1 MLAILVCVM
10 AFVGCYVAGRRAL
23 WAGFMATMVVGYF
36 YGILRAN
43 LDSRFGH
50 FIFDFGAVGFYLA
63 LIARRDSQI
72 QRFKMRRI
80 MPWVLALTGW
90 PILLMLMPIQSP
102 LVELV
107 GLRGQIFFVPF
118 LLVGAMLD
126 GAEMRKIAMGLAIL
140 SLIELAFAVAE
151 IEFGLTAF
159 YPMNSVDQIIYNS
172 MDVAVGSTNAYR
184 IPATFVQAAAYGGN
198 MASLIPLLLGA
209 MVQEPAG
216 GRRWRLLLV
225 ALGVSAAGVFLSA
238 SRSQATVLFVL
249 GIAATFSGR
258 IRNFPWFGWVALLAI
273 LGVLVGMSPRMQRFV
288 TLEDTT
294 YVKTRFASSM
304 NANFFELAWEYPL
317 GNGLGGGG
325 TSLPYFLQS
334 QLHNPIAIEN
344 EYGRIML
351 EQGVPGLMLW
361 LAFIF
366 WMLTRPL
373 PRESDPW
380 YLGKW
385 LARVVLVYCFMTA
398 PTGLGLLTSIPGT
411 ALLLLFAGWIA
422 TPYVMPAVARPPT
435 CAATM
440 PPIDPTLKTA

>member
-1 MLAILVCVM
+1 
-10 AFVGCYVAGRRAL
+10 
-23 WAGFMATMVVGYF
+23 MATMVVGYF

-43 LDSRFGH
+43 LESRLSH

-63 LIARRDSQI
+63 LIARRTVQFSASKCAASC
-72 QRFKMRRI
+72 RGCW
-80 MPWVLALTGW
+80 PSAGW
-90 PILLMLMPIQSP
+90 PMLMMLIPSQS
-102 LVELV
+102 VMVQLV

-126 GAEMRKIAMGLAIL
+126 GAEMRKIARGFAIL
-140 SLIELAFAVAE
+140 SLIELAFALAE
-151 IEFGLTAF
+151 IEFGLTRF
-159 YPMNSVDQIIYNS
+159 YPMNAIDQIIYNS

-198 MASLIPLLLGA
+198 MASIVPLLLGA
-209 MVQEPAG
+209 MVQERAG
-216 GRRWRLLLV
+216 GRRWRFLLI

-238 SRSQATVLFVL
+238 SRSQATALFLL

-258 IRNFPWFGWVALLAI
+258 IKEFSLVRLGRVARCRGA
-273 LGVLVGMSPRMQRFV
+273 LVTLSPRMQRFV

-294 YVKTRFASSM
+294 YVKKRFATSLNS
-304 NANFFELAWEYPL
+304 NLAQLAMEYPL

-334 QLHNPIAIEN
+334 QLRNPIAIEN

-351 EQGVPGLMLW
+351 EQGLPGLALW
-361 LAFIF
+361 LSFIF

-398 PTGLGLLTSIPGT
+398 PTGMGLLTSIPGT
-411 ALLLLFAGWIA
+411 ALILLFAGWIA
-422 TPYVMPAVARPPT
+422 TPYVVPAVARPP
-435 CAATM
+435 ARVATSA
-440 PPIDPTLKTA
+440 PIDSTLKTA